1 MAAGT
6 LCCRKGVDSDGYDMV
21 STVKPMKVNER
32 LRETPTGTDGRDGCA
47 MVVVEGFEYF
57 VLYVVRLCFMFS
69 SSHCT
74 DARALEC

>member
-1 MAAGT
+1 
-6 LCCRKGVDSDGYDMV
+6 
-21 STVKPMKVNER
+21 MKVNER